1 VDNLPVRGR
10 VRSKVWLGFK
20 IAVINFK
27 RLIRSRINGI
37 KDALAV
43 EGINYLSEI
52 FSFQRSAAAILA
64 A

>member
-1 VDNLPVRGR
+1 VDNLSVKGR

-20 IAVINFK
+20 IAAINFK
-27 RLIRSRINGI
+27 RLIRSRINDI
-37 KDALAV
+37 KDALGV

-64 A
+64 S